1 MDITQ
6 LKMFQTVVECGTM
19 AKASMQLHCVPSNI
33 TTRIKQLEEELGS
46 PLFYREGKTLKLT
59 PSGEIFLEY
68 CHKIL
73 ALCDEAKRSIHPD
86 APPSGPLRIGA
97 IESSASTHLPRLLA
111 QYHQHYPDVSI
122 QIITG
127 TWKQLLLDVSQH
139 KLDAAMVAGAIDFP
153 CLNKVEIYQ
162 ENMVL
167 IAPASMGIIRNQE
180 DLINKEI
187 FMWTEGCPYRAA
199 LETWLKLKHISLPI
213 TSITNYATI
222 IGCVSAGLGVSLIP
236 KSIYAQYKNLP
247 QLCSYE
253 FDRLATSPVHFFWHQ
268 KILNHKA
275 RDAFL
280 KLLTLEFLEKNQ

>member
-1 MDITQ
+1 MEIHQ
-6 LKMFQTVVECGTM
+6 LRIFQSIVECG
-19 AKASMQLHCVPSNI
+19 SMVQAAARLHCVPSNI
-33 TTRIKQLEEELGS
+33 TARIKQLEDELQT
-46 PLFYREGKTLKLT
+46 PLFYREGKSLKLT

-73 ALCDEAKRSIHPD
+73 DLCDEAKRSIHPD

-97 IESSASTHLPRLLA
+97 IESSATTRLPRLLA
-111 QYHQHYPDVSI
+111 QYHQQYPDVSV

-139 KLDAAMVAGAIDFP
+139 KLDAAIVAGAIDFP
-153 CLNKVEIYQ
+153 FLNKFEMYE

-167 IAPASMGIIRNQE
+167 IAPASMGVIHSQD
-180 DLINKEI
+180 DLIDKEI
-187 FMWTEGCPYRAA
+187 FMWTEGCPYRAV
-199 LETWLKLKHISLPI
+199 LEAWLKLKNISLPI

-222 IGCVSAGLGVSLIP
+222 IGCVSAGSGVSLIP
-236 KSIYAQYKNLP
+236 KSVYAQYKNLP

-253 FDRLATSPVHFFWHQ
+253 FDRLTTIPIHFFWHQ
-268 KILNHKA
+268 KIVNHKA

-280 KLLTLEFLEKNQ
+280 DLLKLEFSEENQ